1 MTPERWQRVEELFAA
16 AKELSSADLDS
27 YLRRECGED
36 RELEREVA
44 SLLEYH
50 HSNVGLLNEH
60 HQPWQGLLRDAA
72 EPPTFIAGA
81 TFGPYLIRNFIGSGG
96 MGDVYLAEDTRLHR
110 MVALKVLPSWL
121 SREAWR
127 VARFTHEALAASALN
142 HPNVPVVYEAGE
154 IDQRHYI
161 ASEYVDGS
169 PLSSRI
175 SQGVV
180 PWREAI
186 GLTLQAA
193 SALQA
198 AHAAGIVHRDVKPG
212 NILVGRA
219 DGRLKLV
226 DFGIAKLAEDFELR
240 TEERAT
246 LTAAGAVVGTPGY
259 MAPEQ
264 AAGIQADSRSDIWSL
279 AAVLHEMV
287 TGRTPTPGS
296 SKIRASSNL
305 PAALARVLERALQ
318 PDPDKRYPVMAEFA
332 AGLDRVLRGIR
343 LGTHASLAWSVAAVA
358 AAGIAGA
365 AWGILH
371 HPPIQ
376 PRTVVRWTW
385 TEAAGVASPALS
397 RDGTRLAMSEFVS
410 EWPHLSLRMMDQAE
424 GKPIPGSKR
433 MFCPEFSPDGQWIAA
448 FYWGP
453 SGTKLK
459 KIPVAG
465 GTAIT
470 LADVTK
476 PVGITWGDD
485 DTIVFSDGKGLFRVS
500 SAGGAVQSISTPDKK
515 KGEARHSTPHFLPG
529 AGALLFTIGGAS
541 SSQVALLDLKTGRY
555 RVLVNNGVDGRYVP
569 SGHLVYARG
578 DTLFA
583 APFDIKRLAVTGP
596 EAPAIHDLS
605 LYGPY
610 LAMAEYAFSDSGLLV
625 YMDEEPTDHGGGSFL
640 AWIDRQ
646 GQVQLLSGLEEWGIG
661 RLSPDGR
668 RVANEIY
675 GTLDGNYEGPGDIWI
690 FELERRTKTRLTFE
704 GANLCP
710 IWTPDGRRITFGGN
724 SAGKHGIYSVKA
736 DGSEKPELLVATDSA
751 AEPTSWSP
759 DGKYLL
765 YQQVV
770 SGFLK
775 IWLLPVSGGV
785 AGKPVP
791 LHDNTVY
798 EGGAQVSP
806 DGRWVA
812 YVSNETGQKEVYIQP
827 FPGPG
832 GKEPVSTQGG
842 YTVRWSRNGRE
853 LFYRSEAGLMAM
865 DIQTSPRLRI
875 GLPKVISKLGL
886 GYTWDTAPDGQHFLV
901 EALTESG
908 LAGRLQGVSDWFE
921 ELRRRVPV
929 TR

>member
-50 HSNVGLLNEH
+50 HSNVGLLNER

-219 DGRLKLV
+219 DGRLRLV
-226 DFGIAKLAEDFELR
+226 DFGIAKLAEDFALQ

-296 SKIRASSNL
+296 SNIRASSNL

-318 PDPDKRYPVMAEFA
+318 PDPDKRYQVMAEFA

-343 LGTHASLAWSVAAVA
+343 LGAHASLAWSVAAVA
-358 AAGIAGA
+358 AAVVAGA

-371 HPPIQ
+371 HPPVE
-376 PRTVVRWTW
+376 PRTVVRWTY
-385 TEAAGVASPALS
+385 TQTAYFASPALS
-397 RDGTRLAMSEFVS
+397 RDGTRLAICEMVTDM
-410 EWPHLSLRMMDQAE
+410 PHLSLRMMDQAE
-424 GKPIPGSKR
+424 GKPIPGSEG
-433 MFCPEFSPDGQWIAA
+433 MSIPEFSPDGQWIAA
-448 FYWGP
+448 FNWARG
-453 SGTKLK
+453 SKIK
-459 KIPVAG
+459 KIPAAG

-470 LADVTK
+470 LADVTT

-500 SAGGAVQSISTPDKK
+500 SAGGAVQSIATPDKK
-515 KGEARHSTPHFLPG
+515 KGEARYSTPHFLPG
-529 AGALLFTIGGAS
+529 ARALLFTIAGAF
-541 SSQVALLDLKTGRY
+541 SSQVAVLDLKTGRY

-569 SGHLVYARG
+569 SGHVVYVRG
-578 DTLFA
+578 NTLFA
-583 APFDIKRLAVTGP
+583 APFDSRRHAVTGP
-596 EAPAIHDLS
+596 EAPVIESLS
-605 LYGPY
+605 VNGPNPT
-610 LAMAEYAFSDSGLLV
+610 LAEYSFSDSGLLV
-625 YMDEEPTDHGGGSFL
+625 YMDGSIGRGLGSIL
-640 AWIDRQ
+640 AWVERN
-646 GQVQLLSGLEEWGIG
+646 GQVQILSDRELWGAG

-675 GTLDGNYEGPGDIWI
+675 GALEGYYDTPGDIWV

-704 GANLCP
+704 GANICP

-736 DGSEKPELLVATDSA
+736 DGSAKPELLVATDSI

-759 DGKYLL
+759 NGKWLL
-765 YQQVV
+765 YHTAA
-770 SGFLK
+770 SAGKPHK
-775 IWLLPVSGGV
+775 IWLLPLSSGA

-798 EGGAQVSP
+798 EGDAQVSP

-812 YVSNETGQKEVYIQP
+812 YVSSETGQREVYIHP
-827 FPGPG
+827 FPGPR
-832 GKEPVSTQGG
+832 GKERVSTEGG
-842 YTVRWSRNGRE
+842 YSIRWSRNGRE
-853 LFYRSEAGLMAM
+853 LFYRSDAGLMAV
-865 DIQTSPRLRI
+865 DIQTSPQVRI
-875 GLPKVISKLGL
+875 GLPKVISRLGL
-886 GYTWDTAPDGQHFLV
+886 GSTWDTAPDGRHFLV
-901 EALTESG
+901 ELLRG
-908 LAGRLQGVSDWFE
+908 GDLGGRLQGVSDWFE